1 MTKMTVCNPAASGVV
16 NREMEKAVALRR
28 LLEAREKSP
37 SLLKQLGAAQLFA
50 QGFIQLDNLATR
62 FPALQP
68 FVDGLHLG
76 EKMRAIM
83 AHEYNPLMREVG
95 NLSDADSGKIMRI
108 VEAGNAGETITQ
120 NADGSATVTPKKDLV
135 GLKAGESYTLP
146 PKLNATLNNARKALD
161 GIYDNIIR
169 ATAASM
175 GYPPDTPT
183 TKMSKEDAA
192 VIDLLKES
200 RRDNY
205 FPQVRRGRYAVQYT
219 RMIDGE
225 EVKHLESFDASLE
238 KGIKT
243 SQARA
248 RERMTQLE
256 KDGAKNITLRDL
268 QQEQDTYN
276 LYTPNVDSL
285 TAIDALFQSIMLPN
299 QKDAYQATRK
309 IIDQLKSERAGRRQ
323 RRLMRRRDVPGWL
336 RKDNYDTYFRS
347 TFPSYVFSMS
357 DYIANKA
364 TEGVRREAINKI
376 GDPQLN
382 KIATDAEAYLH
393 SDESTVARLKNLT
406 FLYTIG
412 GNLSSALV
420 QPTQLLHTTWPLLSG
435 IGGTGRAAAAIL
447 KAGKDVMGLFAFKF
461 TGAEDIFN
469 VDKSR
474 LPDDEK
480 NLIKE
485 MFRTGVAEALLT
497 RDQAPAWLARSQDPN
512 LYALGKATGKV
523 MEAMSLAFATAETF
537 NRIATGLATYRMVK
551 DAKSMS
557 RLQSFAR
564 NTGTEVNTPFDA
576 AEWAVRESQF
586 TMGKPFRSKYMRG
599 MAGGI
604 ALQFMPFAFKM
615 LGFQRR
621 AAEYYGGKG
630 ILSTDPGKKVFA
642 LHLLGLFATA
652 GIWGLPF
659 AAPIGDLLDK
669 LLKEVGPEL
678 GMTPIA
684 VKAELREAMQ
694 GIFKEIPGLNEI
706 ATPAELADYFFNGP
720 FRATGIDISKR
731 TALDVIPENVLSLDI
746 LNLGPFMSAVVGG
759 IQDSV
764 TYHKKG
770 LEWMALASLLPVA
783 ARNVARSVT
792 MQDIGFVTPG
802 KVEPTLPARE
812 MRDPF
817 DVLAVSVG
825 FTPTKVAEAREA
837 LRETKDIGTKMDGLR
852 RSYSDRISYLL
863 AQYAESKDPSLRAEV
878 LSLRN
883 EITQHDKDKPL
894 RDRIIQDPTSF
905 NSGINEKVKAILYPQ
920 RPEAVPK
927 AVQPEYLQR
936 IQK

>member
-1 MTKMTVCNPAASGVV
+1 MTVCNPAASGVV
-16 NREMEKAVALRR
+16 NREMEKAVTLRK

-37 SLLKQLGAAQLFA
+37 SLLKQLGAAQLLA
-50 QGFIQLDNLATR
+50 QGFIQIDNLATT
-62 FPALQP
+62 FKELQP

-83 AHEYNPLMREVG
+83 AHEYNPVMREVG
-95 NLSDADSGKIMRI
+95 NLSTADSGKIMRI

-120 NADGSATVTPKKDLV
+120 NADGSASVTPKKDLV

-146 PKLNATLNNARKALD
+146 PKLNAVLNNARKTLD
-161 GIYDNIIR
+161 GIYDNVIR
-169 ATAASM
+169 ATTSSM

-183 TKMSKEDAA
+183 SKMSEEDAE

-205 FPQVRRGRYAVQYT
+205 FPQVRRGRYAVQFFRT
-219 RMIDGE
+219 VDGE
-225 EVKHLESFDASLE
+225 KVRHLESFDASLE

-248 RERMTQLE
+248 RQRAAELQKE
-256 KDGAKNITLRDL
+256 GAEEVTIRDL
-268 QQEQDTYN
+268 QQEQDLFD
-276 LYTPNVDSL
+276 LYTPSTDSL
-285 TAIDALFQSIMLPN
+285 TSIDALFQSIMLPN

-309 IIDQLKSERAGRRQ
+309 VIDRLKSERAGRKQ

-336 RKDNYDTYFRS
+336 REDNYDTYFRS

-382 KIATDAEAYLH
+382 RIATEAEEYLH
-393 SDESTVARLKNLT
+393 SDESAVARLKNFT

-435 IGGTGRAAAAIL
+435 LAGTGRAAAAIM
-447 KAGKDVMGLFAFKF
+447 KATKDAMSLFSFKV
-461 TGAEDIFN
+461 GAENVFN
-469 VDKSR
+469 VDKSN
-474 LPDDEK
+474 LSAEEK
-480 NLIKE
+480 QLVKE
-485 MFRTGVAEALLT
+485 MFRSGVAEALLT
-497 RDQAPAWLARSQDPN
+497 RDQAPAWLARSQDPAM
-512 LYALGKATGKV
+512 YSLGQATGKV
-523 MEAMSLAFATAETF
+523 MEVMSLAFSSAETL
-537 NRIATGLATYRMVK
+537 NRVATGLAAYRLTK
-551 DAKSMS
+551 DTKTMG
-557 RLQSFAR
+557 RLKTFAA
-564 NTGTEVNTPFDA
+564 NTGAEINTPFDA
-576 AEWAVRESQF
+576 VEWAVRETQF
-586 TMGKPFRSKYMRG
+586 TMGKPFRAKYMRG
-599 MAGGI
+599 MVGGTL
-604 ALQFMPFAFKM
+604 LQFMPFTFKM

-630 ILSTDPGKKVFA
+630 IFATDPGKKVFA

-652 GIWGLPF
+652 GLWGLPF
-659 AAPIGDLLDK
+659 AAPLGDILDK
-669 LLKEVGPEL
+669 LLKEVGPEVGL
-678 GMTPIA
+678 TPVA
-684 VKAELREAMQ
+684 LKAELREAMQ

-731 TALDVIPENVLSLDI
+731 TALDVIPENVLSLDLLDI
-746 LNLGPFMSAVVGG
+746 GPFLSAVVGG
-759 IQDSV
+759 AADAY
-764 TYHKKG
+764 TYQKKG
-770 LEWMALASLLPVA
+770 LEWMAIASLLPVFARNA
-783 ARNVARSVT
+783 ARAYT
-792 MQDIGFVTPG
+792 MQSEGFVTPG

-817 DVLAVSVG
+817 DVVAVGIG

-837 LRETKDIGTKMDGLR
+837 LRETKDLGTKMDSVR
-852 RSYSDRISYLL
+852 RSYSERIARLL
-863 AQYAESKDPSLRAEV
+863 ARYAETNDPALRQEAIA
-878 LSLRN
+878 LRN
-883 EITQHDKDKPL
+883 EISQHDKDKPL

-920 RPEAVPK
+920 RPDVVPK
-927 AVQPEYLQR
+927 SVRPEYMER